1 MNVFPLIS
9 EAKKDNRGLLVVLI
23 DPDKITIAECKTF
36 AQSAES
42 KGIDIV
48 LVGGSLLST
57 NQFGPV
63 IETLKAN
70 TKLPVVIFPGSH
82 MQVNQHADA
91 ILFLS
96 LISGRNPEY
105 LIGNQVIASPMIKAM
120 KLEPIST
127 GYMIIDSGKPTS
139 ASFMSNSLPIP
150 RNKPDIAA
158 VHALAA
164 EYLGMKQV
172 YLEGGSGAENPV
184 PVEMIQMVSKTTSI
198 PIWVGGGIKTPE
210 DARIR
215 IEAGATAIVIGTHFE
230 KNNGHHLV
238 ESFAEAI
245 KEKVGK

>member
-1 MNVFPLIS
+1 MNVFPIIH
-9 EAKKDNRGLLVVLI
+9 EAKKSKRGLLVVLL
-23 DPDKITIAECKTF
+23 DPDKITIAEAKNF
-36 AQSAES
+36 ASTAEQ
-42 KGIDIV
+42 KGIDII

-63 IETLKAN
+63 VETIKSN
-70 TKLPVVIFPGSH
+70 TSLPVVIFPGSH
-82 MQVNQHADA
+82 MQVHGSADA

-105 LIGNQVIASPMIKAM
+105 LIGNQVIASPIIKSVGI
-120 KLEPIST
+120 EPIST
-127 GYMIIDSGKPTS
+127 GYMIIDSGRPTS
-139 ASFMSNSLPIP
+139 ASFMSNSQPIP

-184 PVEMIQMVSKTTSI
+184 PVEMIQAVSKTISI
-198 PIWVGGGIKTPE
+198 PIWVGGGIRTPE

-230 KNNGHHLV
+230 NNNGSHLI
-238 ESFAEAI
+238 ESFANAI